1 MRVKTTFPRR
11 TRLIEHA
18 WIPLDDGCR
27 LAARIWLPEDAEDD
41 PVPALLEYIPYRKN
55 DATATRDALI
65 HPYFAG
71 HGYASV
77 RVDIRGS
84 GDSDGIL
91 EDEYLQ
97 QELEDG
103 VEVIAWLARQPWCT
117 GAVGMIGKS
126 WGGFNALQ
134 IAALRPPALQAV
146 ISVCS
151 TDDRYADDVHYMGG
165 CVLASDMLAWA
176 STMLAYNARPPDPD
190 VVGEVWRE
198 QWLERME
205 RTPPFIESWLSHQRR
220 DDFWRHGSVCED
232 YDAIECPVYMVGGWA
247 DGYSNAIPRFL
258 AGYDGPRRGLIG
270 PWGHSYPHEGL
281 PGPPIGFLQ
290 ECVRWWDQWLKGRD
304 TGVMDEPMLR
314 VWMQEWEEPP
324 AGRGAERPG
333 RWVAESI
340 WPPANESAPLVL
352 DLDGTALARDPGT
365 GGHRVLSG
373 PQSTGSCSGV
383 WCGWGRPEDVALD
396 QRPDDGLSLA
406 FVFEPLDDGLEILGF
421 PEAVLSVAADQPLA
435 NVAVRLCDVAPDG
448 SSLLVSRG
456 FLNLAHRES
465 HEYPERL
472 EPGRFYQV
480 RVRLDAIAHAFPA
493 GHRIGLSVSSA
504 YWPFLWPGPA
514 PVTLTLATGASR
526 LELPVRRPR
535 PEDEALVPFA
545 EPEVPRP
552 LEVVARAPESGQI
565 EISRDVA
572 TGRQD
577 IVWDNVFFAGTRFA
591 DGLVYDERSTNSY
604 SVADDD
610 PLTAAVTAEWHIEIG
625 RDGWQTSLETRSVM
639 SADAE
644 SFLVTNVLDAYEDG
658 RRVFSKTW
666 SKAIPR
672 DHI

>member
-1 MRVKTTFPRR
+1 MRVRTTFPRR

-18 WIPLDDGCR
+18 WIPLADGCR

-41 PVPALLEYIPYRKN
+41 PVPAVLEYIPYRKR

-91 EDEYLQ
+91 EDEYLP

-103 VEVIAWLARQPWCT
+103 AEVVAWLANQSWCS

-134 IAALRPPALQAV
+134 IAALRPPALKAV

-176 STMLAYNARPPDPD
+176 ATMLAYNARPPDPN
-190 VVGEVWRE
+190 VVGEAWRE
-198 QWLERME
+198 QWLERMD

-220 DDFWRHGSVCED
+220 DAFWRHGSVCED

-258 AGYDGPRRGLIG
+258 TGYHGPRRGLIG
-270 PWGHSYPHEGL
+270 PWAHSYPHEGL

-304 TGVMDEPMLR
+304 TGVMDEPILR

-333 RWVAESI
+333 RWVSEPV
-340 WPPANESAPLVL
+340 WPPADERAPLVL
-352 DLDGTALARDPGT
+352 HLDGTELARDPGT
-365 GGHRVLSG
+365 DGDRVLSG

-383 WCGWGRPEDVALD
+383 WCGWGRPEDVPLD

-406 FVFEPLDDGLEILGF
+406 FLSAPLDDRVEILGF
-421 PEAVLSVAADQPLA
+421 PEAVLTLATDQPLA
-435 NVAVRLCDVAPDG
+435 NVAVRLCDIAPHG

-465 HEYPERL
+465 HEHPERL
-472 EPGRFYQV
+472 EPGRFYEM
-480 RVRLDAIAHAFPA
+480 RVRLDAIAYAFPA

-514 PVTLTLATGASR
+514 PVTLTLATGPSR
-526 LELPVRRPR
+526 LELPVRVPR
-535 PEDEALVPFA
+535 PEDEALVPFDD
-545 EPEVPRP
+545 PEVPRP
-552 LEVVARAPESGQI
+552 LEVVARAPESGRI
-565 EISRDVA
+565 EIHRDVA

-577 IVWDNVFFAGTRFA
+577 LVWDNVFFAGTRFP

-604 SVADDD
+604 SILDED
-610 PLTAAVTAEWHIEIG
+610 PLTATVTAEWQIEIG
-625 RDGWQTSLETRSVM
+625 RDGWQTSVETRSVM
-639 SADAE
+639 SADAD
-644 SFLVTNVLDAYEDG
+644 SFLLTNVLDAYEHG

-666 SKAIPR
+666 SKTIPR
-672 DHI
+672 DHV

>member
-1 MRVKTTFPRR
+1 MRVRTTFPRR
-11 TRLIEHA
+11 TRLIEHT
-18 WIPLDDGCR
+18 WITLDDGCR

-41 PVPALLEYIPYRKN
+41 PVPAILEYIPYRKN

-91 EDEYLQ
+91 EDEYLP

-103 VEVIAWLARQPWCT
+103 VEVIAWLAKQTWCT

-126 WGGFNALQ
+126 WGGFNGLQ
-134 IAALRPPALQAV
+134 IAALKPPALRAI

-151 TDDRYADDVHYMGG
+151 TDDRYADDVHYIGG

-176 STMLAYNARPPDPD
+176 STMLAYSARPPDPK
-190 VVGEVWRE
+190 VVGERWRE
-198 QWLERME
+198 QWLERIE

-232 YDAIECPVYMVGGWA
+232 YDAIECAVYMVGGWA

-258 AGYDGPRRGLIG
+258 AGYHGPRRGLIG
-270 PWGHSYPHEGL
+270 PWAHSYPHEGL

-290 ECVRWWDQWLKGRD
+290 ECVRWWDQWLKGSD

-333 RWVAESI
+333 RWVAEPV
-340 WPPANESAPLVL
+340 WPPAENRAPLVL
-352 DLDGTALARDPGT
+352 HLDGTELAPDPAA
-365 GGHRVLSG
+365 GGDRVLRG
-373 PQSTGSCSGV
+373 PQSTGSCSGI
-383 WCGWGRPEDVALD
+383 WCGWGHPEDPPLD

-406 FVFEPLDDGLEILGF
+406 FVSEPLDDRLEILGS
-421 PEAVLSVAADQPLA
+421 PEAVLTLASDQPLA
-435 NVAVRLCDVAPDG
+435 NVAVRLCDVAPHG

-456 FLNLAHRES
+456 FLNLTHRES
-465 HEYPERL
+465 HEHPERL
-472 EPGRFYQV
+472 EPGRRHEV
-480 RVRLDAIAHAFPA
+480 RVRLDAIGHAFPA

-504 YWPFLWPGPA
+504 YWPLLWPGPA
-514 PVTLTLATGASR
+514 PVTITLATGSSR
-526 LELPVRRPR
+526 LELPVRVAR
-535 PEDEALVPFA
+535 PEDEVLTPFA
-545 EPEVPRP
+545 EPEIPPP
-552 LEVVARAPESGQI
+552 LEVVARAPETGHI
-565 EISRDVA
+565 EIRRDVA
-572 TGRQD
+572 TERQD
-577 IVWDNVFFAGTRFA
+577 LLWDNVFFAGTRFP
-591 DGLVYDERSTNSY
+591 DGLVYDERSTNGY
-604 SVADDD
+604 SIVDGD
-610 PLTAAVTAEWHIEIG
+610 PLSATVTAEWHIEIG
-625 RDGWQTSLETRSVM
+625 RDDWHTRVEARSVM
-639 SADAE
+639 SADAQ
-644 SFLVTNVLDAYEDG
+644 SFLVTNVLDAYEEG

-666 SKAIPR
+666 SKTIPR
-672 DHI
+672 DHV